1 MTWSMRRIATR
12 QVTPM
17 LEMLAYDFM
26 RNAFAASAIVAV
38 LAGVVGFFLVL
49 REQTFAGHALSHVSF
64 AGATGAVLIG
74 IPPFAGILVLA
85 TLVGIGMG
93 ALGEKL
99 RQRDVAIG
107 IVLAFSLGLGMLFL
121 HFYTHFATQATALLF
136 GNVLG
141 IDRTTIGALAALAC
155 VSLAALSVIARP
167 LLFAS
172 LHPELA
178 EAKAVPVRLVS
189 ILFLVLVALAVAEAT
204 QIVGVLL
211 VFALM
216 VASPAAAQLLSA
228 RFWRALS
235 LSVIFALLNAWGG
248 IALAYITDW
257 PSSFWITAL
266 GTGFYL
272 AALIM
277 RGNIRTR
284 RTA

>member
-1 MTWSMRRIATR
+1 MLEKT
-12 QVTPM
+12 

-64 AGATGAVLIG
+64 AGATGAVLMG
-74 IPPFAGILVLA
+74 IPPFAGIIVLA

-93 ALGEKL
+93 MLGEKL

-107 IVLAFSLGLGMLFL
+107 VVLAFSLGLGMLFL
-121 HFYTHFATQATALLF
+121 HFYTHFATQATTLLF

-141 IDRTTIGALAALAC
+141 IDRTTIGTLAALAF
-155 VSLAALSVIARP
+155 VSLAAMGFIARP

-178 EAKAVPVRLVS
+178 EARAVPVKFVS
-189 ILFLVLVALAVAEAT
+189 VSFLVLVALAVAEAT

-216 VASPAAAQLLSA
+216 VAPPAAAQLLSA
-228 RFWRALS
+228 RFWRGLL
-235 LSVIFALLNAWGG
+235 LSVILAWLDAWGG

-266 GTGFYL
+266 GTCAYL
-272 AALIM
+272 AAFIM
-277 RGNIRTR
+277 HGNMRTHH
-284 RTA
+284 AA

>member
-1 MTWSMRRIATR
+1 MLEKT
-12 QVTPM
+12 

-64 AGATGAVLIG
+64 AGATGAVLMG
-74 IPPFAGILVLA
+74 IPPFAGIIVLA

-93 ALGEKL
+93 MLGEKL

-107 IVLAFSLGLGMLFL
+107 VVLAFSLGLGMLFL
-121 HFYTHFATQATALLF
+121 HFYTHFATQATTLLF

-141 IDRTTIGALAALAC
+141 IDRTTIGTLAALAF
-155 VSLAALSVIARP
+155 VSLAAMGFIARP

-178 EAKAVPVRLVS
+178 EARAVPVKFVS
-189 ILFLVLVALAVAEAT
+189 VSFLVLVALAVAEAT
-204 QIVGVLL
+204 QIVGMLL

-216 VASPAAAQLLSA
+216 VAPPAAAQLLSA
-228 RFWRALS
+228 RFWRGLL
-235 LSVIFALLNAWGG
+235 LSVILAWLDAWGG

-266 GTGFYL
+266 GTCAYL
-272 AALIM
+272 AAFIM
-277 RGNIRTR
+277 RGNMRTHH
-284 RTA
+284 AA